1 MTFPVLG
8 NVQYWAN
15 FLYNLRKETLPY
27 TVQFPSVV
35 VTCLYIFC
43 KRQFRKCPF
52 SSNGDV
58 EGIAKMYTTQ
68 CKIFEF
74 SCSCRPKMH
83 LKGFQSPIERSIK
96 ITFHALVH
104 LPLWD
109 WSSTSCMHI
118 RFGHQ
123 DLGDWKY
130 DCGNMTIHRYV
141 LDYSVDLLGFK
152 SHELLLL

>member
-1 MTFPVLG
+1 MCSIGQISCTIYIRKLCPIL
-8 NVQYWAN
+8 YN
-15 FLYNLRKETLPY
+15 FLQLSWHVST
-27 TVQFPSVV
+27 FSV
-35 VTCLYIFC
+35 
-43 KRQFRKCPF
+43 KDSSENAHF

-58 EGIAKMYTTQ
+58 EGIAKIYITQ

-83 LKGFQSPIERSIK
+83 LKGFQSSVERSIK

-118 RFGHQ
+118 RFGHK